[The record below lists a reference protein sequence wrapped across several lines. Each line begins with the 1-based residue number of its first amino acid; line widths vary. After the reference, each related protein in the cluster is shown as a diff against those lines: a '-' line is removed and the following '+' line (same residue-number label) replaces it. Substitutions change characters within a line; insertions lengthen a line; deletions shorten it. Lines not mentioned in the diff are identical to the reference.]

1 METISIKFN
10 RADIDRLMSAINT
23 ASCAL
28 HNHLDFSTEDK
39 ARETERSP
47 WGREWRELGN
57 LFSTLYEARQKLD
70 NERKEWEEFRAE
82 RKARG
87 ERWLAD
93 C

>member
-1 METISIKFN
+1 MDTISIKLS

-23 ASCAL
+23 ESCNL
-28 HNHLDFSTEDK
+28 HEHLDFSTPE
-39 ARETERSP
+39 ATQETEQSY
-47 WGREWRELGN
+47 WGREWHELGD
-57 LFSTLYEARQKLD
+57 LYSTLYEARQKLD

-87 ERWLAD
+87 ERWVAD

>member
-1 METISIKFN
+1 MDTISIKLN

-23 ASCAL
+23 ESCNL
-28 HNHLDFSTEDK
+28 HEHLDFSTPE
-39 ARETERSP
+39 ATRETEQSY
-47 WGREWRELGN
+47 WGREWNELGE
-57 LFSTLYEARQKLD
+57 LYSTLYEARQELD

-87 ERWLAD
+87 ERWIAD

>member
-1 METISIKFN
+1 MDTISIKLN

-23 ASCAL
+23 ESCNL
-28 HNHLDFSTEDK
+28 HEHLDFSTPE
-39 ARETERSP
+39 ATRETEQSY
-47 WGREWRELGN
+47 WGREWHELGE
-57 LFSTLYEARQKLD
+57 LYSTLYEARQKLD

-87 ERWLAD
+87 ERWMAD